1 MNNFNSMHTFVAI
14 GCFRYGAGMSIN
26 NIIMLLKY
34 GTFGARAQ
42 IALDQFLEV
51 DAIMKYFV
59 CVSQLMCCLMPVVWL
74 AMFNTSFTFFSV
86 LHYCIRFYKKLP
98 RSLVVMLLN

>member
-1 MNNFNSMHTFVAI
+1 MNNFNSKRTFIAI
-14 GCFRYGAGMSIN
+14 GCGRHGAGMSIN

-51 DAIMKYFV
+51 DAIMKFFCLRV
-59 CVSQLMCCLMPVVWL
+59 PVNVLSNASNVSSDK
-74 AMFNTSFTFFSV
+74 AISFAGHV
-86 LHYCIRFYKKLP
+86 
-98 RSLVVMLLN
+98 